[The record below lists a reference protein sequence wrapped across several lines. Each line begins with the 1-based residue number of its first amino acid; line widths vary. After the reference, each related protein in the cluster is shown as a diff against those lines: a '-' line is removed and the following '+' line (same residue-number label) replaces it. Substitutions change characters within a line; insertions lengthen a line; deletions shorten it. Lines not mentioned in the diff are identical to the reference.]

1 MYFFCQANKHNT
13 YGILDSTLAAKAASM
28 GATLDA
34 KYSLRS
40 NAVAV
45 SESDVVV
52 MRGYDFVGAN
62 AEAHCIVKATMA
74 AFRRV
79 IFRSCIISRRRA
91 VLCNI
96 FVVFIPLLSEWRDE

>member
-1 MYFFCQANKHNT
+1 
-13 YGILDSTLAAKAASM
+13 M

-40 NAVAV
+40 KAVAV
-45 SESDVVV
+45 SESDVVL
-52 MRGYDFVGAN
+52 RGYEDLVGAN

>member
-1 MYFFCQANKHNT
+1 
-13 YGILDSTLAAKAASM
+13 M

-62 AEAHCIVKATMA
+62 AEAHCIVKATIA

-79 IFRSCIISRRRA
+79 IFQSYIISRRRA
-91 VLCNI
+91 VLCI
-96 FVVFIPLLSEWRDE
+96 

>member
-1 MYFFCQANKHNT
+1 MCFFCQQANKQT

-40 NAVAV
+40 KAVAV
-45 SESDVVV
+45 SESDVVLRV
-52 MRGYDFVGAN
+52 YEDFVGAN
-62 AEAHCIVKATMA
+62 AEAHCIDRATMA

-79 IFRSCIISRRRA
+79 IFQSYIIRASC
-91 VLCNI
+91 LCDNNV
-96 FVVFIPLLSEWRDE
+96 FVIPFSNNG

>member
-1 MYFFCQANKHNT
+1 MR
-13 YGILDSTLAAKAASM
+13 
-28 GATLDA
+28 ATLDA

-79 IFRSCIISRRRA
+79 IFRSCIIRRRA

-96 FVVFIPLLSEWRDE
+96 CLYSSIISGEMC